1 MNKVVLPYKVSRLI
15 DDILRGT
22 LSRGNVLPHI
32 LLVGPPGIGK
42 TTIASYIARE
52 MGVDFV
58 KVIGGAI
65 TQPKD
70 IIGILLKLSYGSV
83 LFIDE
88 IHRIP
93 SAVEELLYPA
103 LDNFSLDMIIGKGKV
118 KSIALQ
124 PFTIIGATTMEEK
137 ISPPLRSRF
146 SLIIHLDGYE
156 KQDLLEMIALY
167 SENLIFD
174 EKAKE
179 YLIFV
184 SRGNPR
190 RLVLLIE
197 RLKDFVSIRQI
208 DVVKVSHIE
217 ELLDIID
224 YDTRYGLDRR
234 ERRYLMA
241 LANGFNGGP
250 AGVRSLAGVLGESV
264 RVLQE
269 IVEPPLIADGFIVLT
284 PRGRKLTEKGWSFV
298 EDESS
303 AS

>member
-146 SLIIHLDGYE
+146 SLIIQLDGYE